1 MTDFQGRGERAPLLP
16 DTPHRLEAG
25 APLLPDTP
33 HRLEEQPWGL
43 SRRELLR
50 VGGLGLGGLALA
62 RPAVAQ
68 SPRPGGTFVS
78 AQTTEAT
85 GLDPQLVPAFS
96 RSRRSPLFYNQLVR
110 FDPDMNAQPE
120 LAESWEVSKDA
131 LTWTFKLRQ
140 GVKFHDGQEL
150 TSADVKFTFDR
161 LFEKSPGKSDFIAV
175 DKVEP
180 AGKYQIRFMTKEPF
194 AGLLAALGGFWG
206 FIISEAGI
214 KKHGDLN
221 KAALGTGP
229 YVLEDWKVEQQLV
242 MKKHPQYFK
251 KGLPYVDEAI
261 LRIIPDEANIVAALR
276 TGQIQ
281 HAFIEDN
288 KNWNLLKEEKTLTGY
303 RSSRLGYDFLN
314 INASR
319 GPLKDVRVRQAI
331 SWAVDRAAVL
341 RVAAAGF
348 GRLTAPA
355 TAPMKAWQLPEE
367 QWMRFYKPDVEKAKK
382 LMADAGQAGGF
393 TVKLS
398 VIPTFPTMVA
408 GAPVVAANLKRIGIT
423 AEIENVEYAVWIK
436 RWLAKDFDMTMN
448 TTPGYADPDTA
459 FFRALHSTKG
469 QNWNSWSVP
478 ELDALLEEGRR
489 TMDQKKRK
497 VIYDKVQIL
506 ILENVPHL
514 WLFSADTID
523 FTQTSVKG
531 WKQHPTTMLY
541 GFEGVWIDKA

>member
-1 MTDFQGRGERAPLLP
+1 MPGDHPARRGTIMSTRPRTP
-16 DTPHRLEAG
+16 DSRLTRRDALKAG
-25 APLLPDTP
+25 ALAFA
-33 HRLEEQPWGL
+33 GA
-43 SRRELLR
+43 
-50 VGGLGLGGLALA
+50 LGGGTLGAPRVALGQT
-62 RPAVAQ
+62 PK
-68 SPRPGGTFVS
+68 SGGTFVS

-85 GLDPQLVPAFS
+85 GLDPQLVPALS

-110 FDPDMNAQPE
+110 FDADLNPQPE
-120 LAESWEVSKDA
+120 LAETWDVSKDG

-150 TSADVKFTFDR
+150 TAADVKFTFDR
-161 LFEKSPGKSDFIAV
+161 LFDKSPGKSDFVAV
-175 DKVEP
+175 DHVEP
-180 AGKYQIRFMTKEPF
+180 TGKYQVKFVTKEPF

-214 KKHGDLN
+214 KKYGDLN

-229 YVLEDWKVEQQLV
+229 FILEDWKVEQQLTL
-242 MKKHPQYFK
+242 KKHPDYFK
-251 KGLPYVDEAI
+251 KGLPYVDQAI
-261 LRIIPDEANIVAALR
+261 LRTIPDEANIVAALR

-288 KNWNLLKEEKTLTGY
+288 KNWNLMKDDKNLTGY
-303 RSSRLGYDFLN
+303 RSSRLGYDYLN
-314 INASR
+314 INATR

-331 SWAVDRAAVL
+331 SWTVDRSAVL

-348 GRLTAPA
+348 GKLTAPA
-355 TAPMKAWQLPEE
+355 TPPMKAWQIPEE
-367 QWMRFYKPDVEKAKK
+367 QWMRFYKPDVDKAKK
-382 LMADAGQAGGF
+382 LMADAGVGGGF
-393 TVKLS
+393 TVKLL
-398 VIPTFPTMVA
+398 VIPTFPTMVS

-478 ELDALLEEGRR
+478 EIDALLEEGRR
-489 TMDQKKRK
+489 TLDQKKRK
-497 VIYDKVQIL
+497 EIYDKTQVA

-514 WLFSADTID
+514 WLFSAETID
-523 FTQTSVKG
+523 FTQASVKG
-531 WKQHPTTMLY
+531 WKQHPMTLLY

>member
-1 MTDFQGRGERAPLLP
+1 MFRDLNRRDFL
-16 DTPHRLEAG
+16 T
-25 APLLPDTP
+25 TT
-33 HRLEEQPWGL
+33 
-43 SRRELLR
+43 
-50 VGGLGLGGLALA
+50 GLGLGALALGTPA
-62 RPAVAQ
+62 RAQTPAA
-68 SPRPGGTFVS
+68 STPKPGGTLIS

-85 GLDPQLVPAFS
+85 GLDPQLVAAFS
-96 RSRRSPLFYNQLVR
+96 RSRRSPMLYNQLVR
-110 FDPDMNAQPE
+110 FEPDMTPVPE
-120 LAESWEVSKDA
+120 LAESWQTSADG
-131 LTWTFKLRQ
+131 LTWTFKLRE

-175 DKVEP
+175 DRVEP
-180 AGKYQIRFMTKEPF
+180 AGKYAVKFVTKEPF

-229 YVLEDWKVEQQLV
+229 FILEDWKVEQQMVL
-242 MKKHPQYFK
+242 KKNPHYFK
-251 KGLPYVDEAI
+251 KGRPYVEQLV
-261 LRIIPDEANIVAALR
+261 LRTIPDEANIVAALR

-288 KNWNLLKEEKTLTGY
+288 KNFNLLKEEKALTGY

-331 SWAVDRAAVL
+331 SWAVDRAQVL

-355 TAPMKAWQLPEE
+355 TAPMKQWQLPEE
-367 QWMRFYKPDVEKAKK
+367 QWMRYYKPDVERAKK
-382 LMADAGQAGGF
+382 LMAEAGQGQGF
-393 TVKLS
+393 TVKLG
-398 VIPTFPTMVA
+398 VIPTFPTMVS
-408 GAPVVAANLKRIGIT
+408 GAPVIAAQLKRIGIT

-436 RWLAKDFDMTMN
+436 RWQARDFDLTMN

-459 FFRALHSTKG
+459 FFRALHSSKG
-469 QNWNSWSVP
+469 QNWNSWNVP

-489 TMDQKKRK
+489 TLDARKRK
-497 VIYDKVQIL
+497 EIYDRVQIM
-506 ILENVPHL
+506 ILEQVPQL

-523 FTQTSVKG
+523 FTQNTVKG
-531 WKQHPTTMLY
+531 FRQHPTTLLY
-541 GFEGVWIDKA
+541 GFEGTWLDRA

>member
-1 MTDFQGRGERAPLLP
+1 MRNSRGLTRRQLLQASGATLGALTLGRHAFAQ
-16 DTPHRLEAG
+16 TPK
-25 APLLPDTP
+25 T
-33 HRLEEQPWGL
+33 
-43 SRRELLR
+43 
-50 VGGLGLGGLALA
+50 
-62 RPAVAQ
+62 
-68 SPRPGGTFVS
+68 GGTFIS
-78 AQTTEAT
+78 ARTTEAT

-96 RSRRSPLFYNQLVR
+96 RSARSPMMYNQLVR
-110 FDPDMNAQPE
+110 YEPDMTPVPE
-120 LAESWEVSKDA
+120 LAESWQTSADG
-131 LTWTFKLRQ
+131 LTWTFKLRE
-140 GVKFHDGQEL
+140 GVKFHDGQEM

-180 AGKYQIRFMTKEPF
+180 SGKYAVKFVTKEPF

-206 FIISEAGI
+206 FIINEAGV

-221 KAALGTGP
+221 KAAVGTGP
-229 YVLEDWKVEQQLV
+229 YMLDDWKVEQQMVL
-242 MKKHPQYFK
+242 KKHAGYFK
-251 KGLPYVDEAI
+251 KGRPYVDQVM
-261 LRIIPDEANIVAALR
+261 LRVIPDEANIVAALR
-276 TGQIQ
+276 TGQIH

-288 KNWNLLKEEKTLTGY
+288 KNYNLLKDEKSLTGY

-331 SWAVDRAAVL
+331 SYAVDRAQVL
-341 RVAAAGF
+341 RVAASGF
-348 GRLTAPA
+348 GRVTPPA
-355 TAPMKAWQLPEE
+355 TAPMKQWQLPED
-367 QWMRFYKPDVEKAKK
+367 QWMKYYKPDVEKAKK
-382 LMADAGQAGGF
+382 LMADAGVAGGF
-393 TVKLS
+393 TVKLG
-398 VIPTFPTMVA
+398 VIPTFPTMVS
-408 GAPVVAANLKRIGIT
+408 GAPVIAAHLKRIGIN

-436 RWLAKDFDMTMN
+436 RWLAKDFDLTMN

-478 ELDALLEEGRR
+478 DLDAAMEEGRR
-489 TMDQKKRK
+489 TMDPKKRK
-497 VIYDKVQIL
+497 EIYDRVQIM

-531 WKQHPTTMLY
+531 FRQHPTTLLY
-541 GFEGVWIDKA
+541 GFEGVWLDKA

>member
-1 MTDFQGRGERAPLLP
+1 MTMHDEPS
-16 DTPHRLEAG
+16 RL
-25 APLLPDTP
+25 
-33 HRLEEQPWGL
+33 
-43 SRRELLR
+43 
-50 VGGLGLGGLALA
+50 GGLGRRDVLKAGGLALGA
-62 RPAVAQ
+62 LAAPRRAVAQ
-68 SPRPGGTFVS
+68 APKPGGTLIS

-85 GLDPQLVPAFS
+85 GLDPQLVPALS
-96 RSRRSPLFYNQLVR
+96 RSRRSPLMYSQLVR
-110 FDPDMNAQPE
+110 LDPDMNPQPE
-120 LAESWEVSKDA
+120 LAESWQLSADG

-161 LFEKSPGKSDFIAV
+161 LFDKSPGKSDFIAV

-180 AGKYQIRFMTKEPF
+180 AGRYAVKFITKEPF

-206 FIISEAGI
+206 FIISEAGV

-229 YVLEDWKVEQQLV
+229 FMLEEWKVEQQMV
-242 MKKHPQYFK
+242 FKRHPNYFK
-251 KGLPYVDEAI
+251 KGQPHVDQLM
-261 LRIIPDEANIVAALR
+261 LRTIPDEANIVAALR

-288 KNWNLLKEEKTLTGY
+288 KNYTLLKEEKNLTGY
-303 RSSRLGYDFLN
+303 RSSRLGYDYLN

-331 SWAVDRAAVL
+331 SWAVDRAQVM
-341 RVAAAGF
+341 RVAASGL

-355 TAPMKAWQLPEE
+355 TAPMKQWQLPEE
-367 QWMRFYKPDVEKAKK
+367 VWMKYYKPDLDKAKK
-382 LMADAGQAGGF
+382 LIADAGQATGF
-393 TVKLS
+393 TVKCS
-398 VIPTFPTMVA
+398 VIPTFPTMVL
-408 GAPVVAANLKRIGIT
+408 GAPVIAAQLKRIGINV
-423 AEIENVEYAVWIK
+423 ELENVEYAIWIK
-436 RWLAKDFDMTMN
+436 RWLAHDFDMTMN

-497 VIYDKVQIL
+497 EIYDRVQIM

-523 FTQTSVKG
+523 FTQASVKG
-531 WKQHPTTMLY
+531 FRQHPTTLLY
-541 GFEGVWIDKA
+541 GFDGAWIDRV

>member
-1 MTDFQGRGERAPLLP
+1 MKTRQGFTRREMLK
-16 DTPHRLEAG
+16 AG
-25 APLLPDTP
+25 ALGVGLLSVPASAFGQAP
-33 HRLEEQPWGL
+33 KR
-43 SRRELLR
+43 
-50 VGGLGLGGLALA
+50 GG
-62 RPAVAQ
+62 
-68 SPRPGGTFVS
+68 SFVS

-96 RSRRSPLFYNQLVR
+96 RSRRSPMMYNQLVR
-110 FDPDMNAQPE
+110 FDPDMTPIPE
-120 LAESWEVSKDA
+120 LAEAWQVSPDG
-131 LTWTFKLRQ
+131 LTWSFKLRE
-140 GVKFHDGQEL
+140 GVKFHDGREM

-180 AGKYQIRFMTKEPF
+180 AGKYAIKFVTKEPF

-229 YVLEDWKVEQQLV
+229 FMLEDWKVEQQMVL
-242 MKKHPQYFK
+242 KRHPNYFK
-251 KGLPYVDEAI
+251 KTVPYVDEVV

-276 TGQIQ
+276 TGQIH

-288 KNWNLLKEEKTLTGY
+288 KNYNLLKDEKTLTGY

-331 SWAVDRAAVL
+331 SWAVDRAQVM

-355 TAPMKAWQLPEE
+355 TAPMKQWQLPDEA
-367 QWMRFYKPDVEKAKK
+367 WMKYYKPDLDRAKK
-382 LMADAGQAGGF
+382 LLAEAGYANGF
-393 TVKLS
+393 TIKLG
-398 VIPTFPTMVA
+398 VIPTFPTMVS
-408 GAPVVAANLKRIGIT
+408 GAPVIAAQLKKIGIT

-436 RWLAKDFDMTMN
+436 RWLAKDFDLTMN

-478 ELDALLEEGRR
+478 DLDGLLEEGRR
-489 TMDQKKRK
+489 TMDPKKRK
-497 VIYDKVQIL
+497 EIYDRVQIL
-506 ILENVPHL
+506 ILEHVPQL

-523 FTQTSVKG
+523 FTQAHVKG
-531 WKQHPTTMLY
+531 FRQHPTTLLY
-541 GFEGVWIDKA
+541 GFEGVWLEKA

>member
-1 MTDFQGRGERAPLLP
+1 MPTFDDGAHALP
-16 DTPHRLEAG
+16 
-25 APLLPDTP
+25 
-33 HRLEEQPWGL
+33 L
-43 SRRELLR
+43 SRRQLLQA
-50 VGGLGLGGLALA
+50 GGLALGGLALG
-62 RPAVAQ
+62 RPAH
-68 SPRPGGTFVS
+68 
-78 AQTTEAT
+78 AQTPKRGGSFVTAQNNEAT

-96 RSRRSPLFYNQLVR
+96 RSRRSPMTYNQLVR
-110 FDPDMNAQPE
+110 FDENMTPLPE
-120 LAESWEVSKDA
+120 LAESWQVSPDG
-131 LTWTFKLRQ
+131 LSWTFKLRE
-140 GVKFHDGQEL
+140 GVRFHDGQEL

-180 AGKYQIRFMTKEPF
+180 AGRYGVKFMTKEPF

-214 KKHGDLN
+214 KQHGDLN

-229 YVLEDWKVEQQLV
+229 FVLQDWKVEQQMVL
-242 MKKHPQYFK
+242 KRNPNYFK
-251 KGLPYVDEAI
+251 KGLPYVDEVV

-288 KNWNLLKEEKTLTGY
+288 KNYNLLKEEKTLTGY
-303 RSSRLGYDFLN
+303 RSSRLGYEFLN

-331 SWAVDRAAVL
+331 SSTVDRAQVM

-355 TAPMKAWQLPEE
+355 TAPMKQWQLPED
-367 QWMRFYKPDVEKAKK
+367 QWMKYYRPDLDRAKK
-382 LMADAGQAGGF
+382 LLADAGHAQGF
-393 TVKLS
+393 TVKLG
-398 VIPTFPTMVA
+398 VIPTFPTMVL
-408 GAPVVAANLKRIGIT
+408 GAPVVAAQLKKIGIT

-436 RWLAKDFDMTMN
+436 RWLAKDFDLTMN

-478 ELDALLEEGRR
+478 ELDALMEEGRR

-497 VIYDKVQIL
+497 EIYDRVQVQ

-523 FTQTSVKG
+523 FTQSTVKG
-531 WKQHPTTMLY
+531 FRQHPTTLLY
-541 GFEGVWIDKA
+541 GFEGVSVG

>member
-1 MTDFQGRGERAPLLP
+1 MTTRPTSSAL
-16 DTPHRLEAG
+16 T
-25 APLLPDTP
+25 
-33 HRLEEQPWGL
+33 
-43 SRRELLR
+43 RRELLAA
-50 VGGLGLGGLALA
+50 GGLTLGGLTVGALA
-62 RPAVAQ
+62 AGRPAAAQ
-68 SPRPGGTFVS
+68 TPRTGGTFVS

-96 RSRRSPLFYNQLVR
+96 RSRRTPLFYNQLVR
-110 FDPDMNAQPE
+110 FDGDMNPQPE
-120 LAESWEVSKDA
+120 LAESWEVSRDG

-140 GVKFHDGQEL
+140 GVKFHDGQEM

-180 AGKYQIRFMTKEPF
+180 AGKYGVKFITKEPF
-194 AGLLAALGGFWG
+194 AGLIASLGGFWA

-229 YVLEDWKVEQQLV
+229 YMLEDWKVEQQMV
-242 MKKHPQYFK
+242 MKKNPNYFK
-251 KGLPYVDEAI
+251 KGLPYVDGAI
-261 LRIIPDEANIVAALR
+261 LRTIPDEANIVAALR
-276 TGQIQ
+276 TGQIH

-288 KNWNLLKEEKTLTGY
+288 KNYNLLKDEKTLTGY

-331 SWAVDRAAVL
+331 SYAVDRAAVL

-367 QWMRFYKPDVEKAKK
+367 QWMKYYRPDIDKAKK
-382 LMADAGQAGGF
+382 LMADAGQAAGF
-393 TVKLS
+393 TVKLG
-398 VIPTFPTMVA
+398 VIPTFPTMVS

-478 ELDALLEEGRR
+478 DLDGLMEEGRKQ
-489 TMDQKKRK
+489 MDQKKRK
-497 VIYDKVQIL
+497 EIYDKVQIM

-523 FTQTSVKG
+523 FTQNTVKG
-531 WKQHPTTMLY
+531 WKQHPTTLLY
-541 GFEGVWIDKA
+541 GFEGVSLDKA

>member
-1 MTDFQGRGERAPLLP
+1 MTIDHTSDALR
-16 DTPHRLEAG
+16 
-25 APLLPDTP
+25 
-33 HRLEEQPWGL
+33 L
-43 SRRELLR
+43 SRRQILKA
-50 VGGLGLGGLALA
+50 GGLTLGALA
-62 RPAVAQ
+62 VGRAAAAQ
-68 SPRPGGTFVS
+68 TPKPGGTLIS
-78 AQTTEAT
+78 AQATEAT
-85 GLDPQLVPAFS
+85 GLDPQLVPALS
-96 RSRRSPLFYNQLVR
+96 RSRRSPLMYSQLVR
-110 FDPDMNAQPE
+110 YDETMTPRGE
-120 LAESWEVSKDA
+120 LAESWETSKDG
-131 LTWTFKLRQ
+131 LTWTFKLRE
-140 GVKFHDGQEL
+140 GVKFHDGQEM

-180 AGKYQIRFMTKEPF
+180 AGKYAVKFTTKEPF

-229 YVLEDWKVEQQLV
+229 FMLVDWKVEQQLV
-242 MKKHPQYFK
+242 LKKHPAYFK
-251 KGLPYVDEAI
+251 KGQPYVDELI
-261 LRIIPDEANIVAALR
+261 VRTIPDEANIVAALR

-288 KNWNLLKEEKTLTGY
+288 KNYNLLKDEKSLTGY
-303 RSSRLGYDFLN
+303 RSSRLGYDYLN
-314 INASR
+314 ITATR

-331 SWAVDRAAVL
+331 SWAVDRSQVL

-348 GRLTAPA
+348 GRLTPPA
-355 TAPMKAWQLPEE
+355 TAPMRQWQLPEE
-367 QWMRFYKPDVEKAKK
+367 AWMKYYKPDVEKAKK
-382 LMADAGQAGGF
+382 LMAEAGQSAGF
-393 TVKLS
+393 TVKCM
-398 VIPTFPTMVA
+398 VIPTFPTMVS
-408 GAPVVAANLKRIGIT
+408 GAPVIANQLKRIGINM
-423 AEIENVEYAVWIK
+423 EIENVEYAIWIK
-436 RWLAKDFDMTMN
+436 RWLAHDFDMTMN

-478 ELDALLEEGRR
+478 ELDALLEDGRR

-497 VIYDKVQIL
+497 EIYDRVQIM

-523 FTQTSVKG
+523 FTQSSVKG
-531 WKQHPTTMLY
+531 FKQHPTTLLY
-541 GFEGVWIDKA
+541 GLDSAWLDKT

>member
-1 MTDFQGRGERAPLLP
+1 MMTTRHLGSDP
-16 DTPHRLEAG
+16 T
-25 APLLPDTP
+25 
-33 HRLEEQPWGL
+33 GL
-43 SRRELLR
+43 SRRALLKT
-50 VGGLGLGGLALA
+50 GGAALA
-62 RPAVAQ
+62 ALSLPRPAYAQ
-68 SPRPGGTFVS
+68 APKPGGTFVS

-96 RSRRSPLFYNQLVR
+96 RSRRSPMMYNQLVR
-110 FDPDMNAQPE
+110 FDADMQPVPE
-120 LAESWEVSKDA
+120 LAESWEVSRDG
-131 LTWTFKLRQ
+131 LVWTFKLRQ

-161 LFEKSPGKSDFIAV
+161 LFERSPGKSDFIAV
-175 DKVEP
+175 DRVEP
-180 AGKYQIRFMTKEPF
+180 AGRHTVKFVTKEPF

-214 KKHGDLN
+214 KRHGDLN

-229 YVLEDWKVEQQLV
+229 FVLQDWKVEQQMVLTR
-242 MKKHPQYFK
+242 HPQYFK
-251 KGLPYVDEAI
+251 KGLPYVDEVI

-276 TGQIQ
+276 TGQIH
-281 HAFIEDN
+281 HAFLEDN
-288 KNWNLLKEEKTLTGY
+288 KNFNLLKDEKGLTGH

-331 SWAVDRAAVL
+331 SWAVDRSQVL
-341 RVAAAGF
+341 RVAASGF

-355 TAPMKAWQLPEE
+355 TAPMKQWQLPED
-367 QWMRFYKPDVEKAKK
+367 QWLRYYKPDLDRAKR
-382 LMADAGQAGGF
+382 LMADAGQAAGF
-393 TVKLS
+393 SVKLG
-398 VIPTFPTMVA
+398 VIPTFPTMVL
-408 GAPVVAANLKRIGIT
+408 GAPVVAAQLKKIRIN

-436 RWLAKDFDMTMN
+436 RWLAKDFDLTMN

-478 ELDALLEEGRR
+478 ELDQLLEEGRR
-489 TMDQKKRK
+489 TLEPRKRK
-497 VIYDKVQIL
+497 EIYDRAQVL

-523 FTQTSVKG
+523 FTQASVKG
-531 WKQHPTTMLY
+531 FRQHPTTLLY
-541 GFEGVWIDKA
+541 GFEGVWRDTA

>member
-1 MTDFQGRGERAPLLP
+1 MN
-16 DTPHRLEAG
+16 
-25 APLLPDTP
+25 
-33 HRLEEQPWGL
+33 
-43 SRRELLR
+43 RREF
-50 VGGLGLGGLALA
+50 VKTTSLALGTLA
-62 RPAVAQ
+62 AGRPLGAQ
-68 SPRPGGTFVS
+68 AQGSQTPKAGGTLVS

-96 RSRRSPLFYNQLVR
+96 RSRRSPMMYNQLVR
-110 FDPDMNAQPE
+110 FEPDMTPRPE
-120 LAESWEVSKDA
+120 LAESWQVSPDG
-131 LTWTFKLRQ
+131 LTWTFKLRE
-140 GVKFHDGQEL
+140 GVRFHDGQEL

-161 LFEKSPGKSDFIAV
+161 LMEKSPGKSDFVAV
-175 DKVEP
+175 DKIEP
-180 AGKYQIRFMTKEPF
+180 AGKYAVKFVTKEPF

-229 YVLEDWKVEQQLV
+229 FMLEDWKVEQQMVL
-242 MKKHPQYFK
+242 KRHKDYFK
-251 KGLPYVDEAI
+251 KGLPYVDEVV
-261 LRIIPDEANIVAALR
+261 LRVIPDEANIVAALR

-288 KNWNLLKEEKTLTGY
+288 KNYTLLKDEKTLTGY
-303 RSSRLGYDFLN
+303 RSSRLGYDYLN

-331 SWAVDRAAVL
+331 SWAVDRAQVL
-341 RVAAAGF
+341 RVAASGF

-355 TAPMKAWQLPEE
+355 TAPMKQWQMPEE
-367 QWMRFYKPDVEKAKK
+367 QWMRYYKPDVEKAKK
-382 LMADAGQAGGF
+382 LMAEAGQAKGF
-393 TVKLS
+393 AVKLV
-398 VIPTFPTMVA
+398 VIPTFPTMVS
-408 GAPVVAANLKRIGIT
+408 GAPVIAAHLKRIGIT

-436 RWLAKDFDMTMN
+436 RWIAHDFDMTMN

-489 TMDQKKRK
+489 TLDAKKRK
-497 VIYDKVQIL
+497 EIYDRVQIM

-523 FTQTSVKG
+523 FTQASVKG
-531 WKQHPTTMLY
+531 FRQHPTTLLY
-541 GFEGVWIDKA
+541 GFEGAWLDRT